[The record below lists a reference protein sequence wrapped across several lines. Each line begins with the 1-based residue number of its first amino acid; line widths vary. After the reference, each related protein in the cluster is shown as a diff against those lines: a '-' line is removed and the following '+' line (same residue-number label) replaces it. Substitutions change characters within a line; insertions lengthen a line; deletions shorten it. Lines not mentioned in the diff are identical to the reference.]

1 MVASPPR
8 WHEPQARALW
18 HHEGH
23 GAVGVVGPVAPPG
36 RASGRGDA
44 GVCTDRRKWPLGAV
58 LGHLCTL
65 LRRCGQAWGRRSVH
79 RSAKMASRRRFGA
92 FVYTVAT
99 LWAGAGT
106 QECTQIGE
114 NGLSAQP
121 PLACRMRPLVTSG
134 WRRRRRVRLS
144 VSRRLQSGAL
154 VYAVAT
160 QFAEASTH
168 TNPRRAQLLR
178 GYYTSSGLTAGR
190 CGLQRRTRRQRP
202 ARSGTPRRSGPPSD
216 PRSFGS
222 WNSRNAPRRRGSPC
236 SRPGR
241 VRK

>member
-1 MVASPPR
+1 MRLCVRCLRVCAGEEKRTLRKSAL
-8 WHEPQARALW
+8 WGRALT
-18 HHEGH
+18 EKRILGAGPH
-23 GAVGVVGPVAPPG
+23 GKAH
-36 RASGRGDA
+36 SGR
-44 GVCTDRRKWPLGAV
+44 
-58 LGHLCTL
+58 
-65 LRRCGQAWGRRSVH
+65 
-79 RSAKMASRRRFGA
+79 
-92 FVYTVAT
+92 
-99 LWAGAGT
+99 
-106 QECTQIGE
+106 
-114 NGLSAQP
+114 
-121 PLACRMRPLVTSG
+121 PLACRLRFSVR
-134 WRRRRRVRLS
+134 WRVQSALFRESDTPRARLY
-144 VSRRLQSGAL
+144 VSRRVQSGAL